1 MLFLLTLLNRHCII
15 KTNQEIL
22 IKNLEVRYEVLKA
35 KHVLWIV
42 SGIVAVIAMAAG
54 IAVLVDRYLKNKEC
68 PDGYIDCSGDDEL
81 EFIAEE

>member
-1 MLFLLTLLNRHCII
+1 MHCII
-15 KTNQEIL
+15 KESQEIL
-22 IKNLEVRYEVLKA
+22 IKNLKVRCDALKA
-35 KHVLWIV
+35 KHVLWII
-42 SGIVAVIAMAAG
+42 SGIIAVIAMAAG